1 MRQNKDQDK
10 TEEQDTPAAIAATR
24 DQDGQ
29 EQHKE
34 FDENEPDLPL
44 QDLHGGYI
52 KYTPDDLI
60 DLAAYSSGVLRIKIH
75 EVEFSRHVYAYCQVV
90 ADALLP
96 QYKTARLKGCRLAF
110 GEMTDVFIKET
121 DISRVAIEV
130 KPATSD
136 EKDDTKLGYWIDGTK
151 GIIRHIQNQKRARQN
166 NEHDVSDWFSLF
178 GGGET
183 QGRIRLS
190 FDYIPM
196 STFVLSPDESIDSKF
211 RKERKNRLFVQI
223 QEHNLY
229 YFAYKFFSS
238 FYKDQGTLTASLIRG
253 IDLMPAD
260 KSGKLYA

>member
-1 MRQNKDQDK
+1 MRQDKDQGK
-10 TEEQDTPAAIAATR
+10 TEEQDTPAAIDTTPE
-24 DQDGQ
+24 QDGQ
-29 EQHKE
+29 EQNKE
-34 FDENEPDLPL
+34 LDENEPDLPL

-90 ADALLP
+90 ADSLLP
-96 QYKTARLKGCRLAF
+96 QYKTARLKGRRLVF

-151 GIIRHIQNQKRARQN
+151 GIIRHIQNKRRTRQN
-166 NEHDVSDWFSLF
+166 NEEDISDWFSLF

-196 STFVLSPDESIDSKF
+196 STFVLSPDESIDSKCW
-211 RKERKNRLFVQI
+211 KEKKQSIYCAN
-223 QEHNLY
+223 
-229 YFAYKFFSS
+229 
-238 FYKDQGTLTASLIRG
+238 T
-253 IDLMPAD
+253 
-260 KSGKLYA
+260 